1 MKNAQQLI
9 ESAWD
14 NRELLKDNE
23 TIKAIN
29 YVIEELDKGR
39 LRICSKEDNQWHVH
53 TWLKRR

>member
-39 LRICSKEDNQWHVH
+39 LEYAVKRIINGMYI
-53 TWLKRR
+53 LG